1 MVLLDAALA
10 LVVTLAALATSVTV
24 LMEIWVRFSGL
35 KSKTQIELFS
45 KIFDDAVYKKFPG
58 ELSKK
63 DILRKVLSN
72 PLHDFA
78 TKSGWTKAAGT
89 ADTVADR
96 HEVSPQPELGQGKVH
111 RNEPMH
117 DGYGVP
123 EY

>member
-24 LMEIWVRFSGL
+24 LMEIWVRFFGL

-63 DILRKVLSN
+63 DFLRKVLSN

-78 TKSGWTKAAGT
+78 TKNGSTKAADT
-89 ADTVADR
+89 ADA
-96 HEVSPQPELGQGKVH
+96 HS
-111 RNEPMH
+111 
-117 DGYGVP
+117 
-123 EY
+123 